1 MQCIDCVFLM
11 NYYNK
16 NIEVDFCVPDD
27 GLLVQV
33 SYRMTDYTAR
43 NREIVALQKTA
54 KFIKAK
60 KCMIITYDQEETI
73 HSPDLDVD
81 IEVVPAYKFLL
92 R

>member
-1 MQCIDCVFLM
+1 MFLM

-16 NIEVDFCVPDD
+16 NVEVDFCVPDD

-33 SYRMTDYTAR
+33 SYRMTDDTAR

-54 KFIKAK
+54 KFIKVK
-60 KCMIITYDQEETI
+60 KCMIITYAQEETI
-73 HSPDLDVD
+73 HTPDLDVD